1 MSADGAA
8 ARRADRPGLP
18 IFWQTLMLVLASLM
32 VAQAVSIGLFLS
44 LRPPRPD
51 FNRLSDVADVLAGG
65 QSDGGH
71 RDRGL
76 HAAHAARAPARGPGM
91 VDDPAFTARLA
102 ARLRVPIDRVRFYYE
117 PDQRSGSPFVEGG
130 SQQTVRIRRG
140 EPIFFNTVVAGVAT
154 AAGWRVVETPPRP
167 LIGAWQKRS
176 VLWFALSAVLLLPF
190 VWFFARR
197 LTRPISRFAD
207 AADRMG
213 ADPTA
218 PRIAQEGPAELR
230 VAAQAINGM
239 QDRLAR
245 HLAERTAMIGAIAH
259 DLRTPLA
266 RVAFRIEGAPDPIRE
281 RVQADIEQMRAMI
294 SATIGFVRDG
304 MGAETRRPVALAGLL
319 ATLAAAEREMGRAV
333 TLEVVGAASV
343 IADPLSIERL
353 VQNLIDNGVRHGG
366 AAAIRLERADG
377 MAVVTVADQGPG
389 LPPELVERVFEPFVR
404 GEPSRN
410 RQTGGTGL
418 GLTIA
423 RSIAERHGGRLVL
436 ANRAGGGLDARFTM
450 PAL

>member
-1 MSADGAA
+1 MKRSGG
-8 ARRADRPGLP
+8 RGLP
-18 IFWQTLMLVLASLM
+18 IFWQTLMLVLASLL

-51 FNRLSDVADVLAGG
+51 FNGLSDVADVLAGG
-65 QSDGGH
+65 RADGGH

-76 HAAHAARAPARGPGM
+76 HAGTSPTPPARGAGM

-102 ARLRVPIDRVRFYYE
+102 ARLRVPVDRVRFFYE
-117 PDQRSGSPFVEGG
+117 PDQRSGSPFFEGG
-130 SQQTVRIRRG
+130 SQQSVRIRRG
-140 EPIFFNTVVAGVAT
+140 EPIFFNTVVAGVET
-154 AAGWRVVETPPRP
+154 KQGWRVVETPPRP
-167 LIGAWQKRS
+167 LIAAWQKRNA
-176 VLWFALSAVLLLPF
+176 LWFALSAILLLPF

-197 LTRPISRFAD
+197 LTRPIRHFAE

-218 PRIAQEGPAELR
+218 PRIAQEGPTELR
-230 VAAQAINGM
+230 VTAQAINRM
-239 QDRLAR
+239 QDRLTG
-245 HLAERTAMIGAIAH
+245 HVAERTAMIGAIAH

-281 RVQADIEQMRAMI
+281 KVQADIDQMRAMI

-304 MGAETRRPVALAGLL
+304 TGREERRPVALAEVL
-319 ATLAAAEREMGRAV
+319 ATLVAAEQEMGRAV
-333 TLEVVGAASV
+333 MLTVAAMV
-343 IADPLSIERL
+343 TVRADPLSIGRL

-366 AAAIRLERADG
+366 AVRIGLDRAGDE
-377 MAVVTVADQGPG
+377 AVVTVADRGPG
-389 LPPELVERVFEPFVR
+389 LPPEQLERVFEPFER

-410 RQTGGTGL
+410 RETGGTGL

-423 RSIAERHGGRLVL
+423 RSIAERHGGRLTL
-436 ANRAGGGLDARFTM
+436 ANRADGGLVARFAM
-450 PAL
+450 PIA